1 MSDGRIVRTA
11 KITALAGLVLV
22 SVNALAANTVV
33 YRCLD
38 ARLGVVYTDL
48 PCKDG
53 EAFDTRAGEA
63 DPAAL
68 ARLDRLRDALD
79 QSAVQRLS
87 AQRLAAER
95 IIPMPVPREPE
106 PQALEDYG
114 GYYTYPV
121 AGYGPTRPPFRRD
134 RFFRDH
140 PAHRVGAR
148 GGAPAPP
155 YIVPRP

>member
-1 MSDGRIVRTA
+1 VSDGRIVRVA

-22 SVNALAANTVV
+22 GLNAWAANTVV

-87 AQRLAAER
+87 DERRFAAAR
-95 IIPMPVPREPE
+95 MVPVPAPRE
-106 PQALEDYG
+106 ADTSAYD

-121 AGYGPTRPPFRRD
+121 EGYVSTRP
-134 RFFRDH
+134 H
-140 PAHRVGAR
+140 PPRHRPIHHRVAR
-148 GGAPAPP
+148 GGAPPPP
-155 YIVPRP
+155 YVVPRQ

>member
-1 MSDGRIVRTA
+1 MSDGRIVRMA

-22 SVNALAANTVV
+22 SLNEGVASTVV

-53 EAFDTRAGEA
+53 DAFDTRAGEA

-87 AQRLAAER
+87 DERRFAAAR
-95 IIPMPVPREPE
+95 MIPLPAPRESEGPS
-106 PQALEDYG
+106 ADTSAYD

-121 AGYGPTRPPFRRD
+121 EGYVSTRP
-134 RFFRDH
+134 H
-140 PAHRVGAR
+140 PPRHRPSHHRVAR
-148 GGAPAPP
+148 GTAPAPP
-155 YIVPRP
+155 YVVPRQ